1 MKKNKKIN
9 FNLINNIFYDV
20 LKIDKKV
27 LLKANMFN
35 CVNWDSINHV
45 KLISKIE
52 KKLKIKIS
60 SENYIKLNSYKEI
73 LDFLIKSLK

>member
-1 MKKNKKIN
+1 
-9 FNLINNIFYDV
+9 
-20 LKIDKKV
+20 
-27 LLKANMFN
+27 MFN
-35 CVNWDSINHV
+35 CVNWDSLNHV